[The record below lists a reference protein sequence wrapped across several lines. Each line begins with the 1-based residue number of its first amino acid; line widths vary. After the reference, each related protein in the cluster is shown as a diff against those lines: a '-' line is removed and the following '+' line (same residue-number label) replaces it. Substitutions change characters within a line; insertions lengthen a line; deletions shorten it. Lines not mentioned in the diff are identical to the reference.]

1 MMKWK
6 RLQIVAVLLV
16 ATLLLAACG
25 GGKGDN
31 AGAKPSDN
39 SSASNSASEKVKLR
53 VMWWGSQ
60 PRHEATLKALEL
72 YTEKNP
78 HVTFEPEYSGMDG
91 YLDKLSTQAAAHNEP
106 DIFQMDPGWISDW
119 TSRNQLE
126 ELGSKI
132 KLDEITPSLLP
143 IGEKDGKQ
151 FAVPLGSVAFGMIYD
166 KAALEKLG
174 VTPPQDGWTW
184 DDFFALAEEVKPKL
198 AKDQYFTLDYAGNYF
213 MFSAFHYAKG
223 KDVLI
228 TDDGKFN
235 IDEAAFLEWTKK
247 FEQLRNEG
255 LVPPADLNA
264 SDKEMDPTA
273 DLLVNGK
280 VLFRYSFSNNYT
292 TWDSMK
298 EGAYDLVTMPRA
310 EEAGGWLKPSMFLSL
325 SPNSKHKEEAAKF
338 IDWFVNDPEAGAILG
353 TARGVPA
360 NAKIAESLIPNL
372 PEGEKV
378 GMKLIDATTPD
389 GQTFTTGPEGWVN
402 FIDKDWP
409 LVRDELSFGR
419 TTPEKAYESL
429 KKASQEYEQ

>member
-6 RLQIVAVLLV
+6 RFQIVAVLLV
-16 ATLLLAACG
+16 CSLLLAACG

-31 AGAKPSDN
+31 AGAAGDTPA
-39 SSASNSASEKVKLR
+39 ASNSASDKVKLR
-53 VMWWGSQ
+53 IMWWGSQ

-106 DIFQMDPGWISDW
+106 DIIQMDPGWISDW

-126 ELGSKI
+126 A
-132 KLDEITPSLLP
+132 LDSMVNLEDLTPSLLP
-143 IGEKDGKQ
+143 IGQKDGKQ
-151 FAVPLGSVAFGMIYD
+151 YGVPLGSVAFGMIYD
-166 KAALEKLG
+166 KAALEKMG
-174 VTPPQDGWTW
+174 VTPPQNGWTW

-198 AKDQYFTLDYAGNYF
+198 AKGQYFTLDYAGNYF
-213 MFSAFHYAKG
+213 MFSAYHYAKG
-223 KDVLI
+223 KGTLI

-235 IDEAAFLEWTKK
+235 IDEETFLEWTKK

-298 EGAYDLVTMPRA
+298 EGAFDLVTMPRA

-338 IDWFVNDPEAGAILG
+338 IDWFINDPEAGTVLG

-360 NAKIAESLIPNL
+360 NTKIAESLIPNL

-402 FIDKDWP
+402 FIDKDFP

-429 KKASQEYEQ
+429 KKAAQEYEQ

>member
-6 RLQIVAVLLV
+6 RFQIVAALLV
-16 ATLLLAACG
+16 CSLLLAACG
-25 GGKGDN
+25 GGKEDN
-31 AGAKPSDN
+31 AGATAGDN
-39 SSASNSASEKVKLR
+39 PTASNSASDKVKLR
-53 VMWWGSQ
+53 IMWWGSQ

-106 DIFQMDPGWISDW
+106 DIMQMDPGWISDW

-126 ELGSKI
+126 ELDSKV
-132 KLDEITPSLLP
+132 KLDELTPSLLP
-143 IGEKDGKQ
+143 IGQKDGKQ
-151 FAVPLGSVAFGMIYD
+151 YGVPLGSVAFGMIYD

-174 VTPPQDGWTW
+174 VSTPQDGWTW

-198 AKDQYFTLDYAGNYF
+198 AKGQYFTLDYAGNYF
-213 MFSAFHYAKG
+213 MFSAYHYAKG
-223 KDVLI
+223 KGTLI

-235 IDEAAFLEWTKK
+235 IDEATFLEWTKK

-298 EGAYDLVTMPRA
+298 EGAFDLITMPRA

-338 IDWFVNDPEAGAILG
+338 IDWFINDPEAGAVLG

-360 NAKIAESLIPNL
+360 NATIAASLIPNL

-402 FIDKDWP
+402 FIDKDFP

-429 KKASQEYEQ
+429 KKAAQEYE